1 MLMGMALVGRAAT
14 EEDLAMAIEGTEVE
28 TSRAKGFNLAV
39 SRYILEGAMK
49 ITATD
54 GEIAKVTREGR
65 S

>member
-1 MLMGMALVGRAAT
+1 
-14 EEDLAMAIEGTEVE
+14 MAIEGTEVE

-54 GEIAKVTREGR
+54 GEIAKVTLEGR
-65 S
+65 ANNGKVPFVCCE